1 MRNAILKSGS
11 SRGQDFKKMAMSLMT
26 KKSYENVAH

>member
-11 SRGQDFKKMAMSLMT
+11 RGQDFKNMAMSLMT
-26 KKSYENVAH
+26 KKSYENIAH